1 MLTSRKTLSL
11 QCWLP
16 VFCSLGPQW
25 LQPAC
30 HTVRTQ
36 DRGRGAEA
44 LGGTESRTAESTDL
58 SAWSTQPYEHSL
70 QNRLEARR
78 ERCEGQEPH
87 HESSQVK
94 YVYYPAIHFSH
105 LECSGPWL
113 QACSFLLWAHAIQ
126 IFWISLLMFRSQSRD
141 LFLCPV
147 CQWER
152 VCCAS
157 CLSHALCDFLL
168 MVCGVLKHNNVFK
181 RHLLLYKLKNTDVLF
196 VSLILKPIVLFLT
209 MLVWTV
215 ERNCICWMR
224 NDCLASGNTMFWLLS
239 FIMCSN
245 HMAIHLL
252 FFYWTTVLQTCTEHA
267 ARKSRCEG
275 VNGS

>member
-1 MLTSRKTLSL
+1 MPHRSNSRQGT
-11 QCWLP
+11 W
-16 VFCSLGPQW
+16 
-25 LQPAC
+25 
-30 HTVRTQ
+30 
-36 DRGRGAEA
+36 GRGAGWNWKQNSSEHRSQCVVHKA
-44 LGGTESRTAESTDL
+44 IWTFTPKQARGTGGEVRRPGTTTKIKSSMLDK
-58 SAWSTQPYEHSL
+58 SL
-70 QNRLEARR
+70 
-78 ERCEGQEPH
+78 
-87 HESSQVK
+87 
-94 YVYYPAIHFSH
+94 VYYPSINFSH
-105 LECSGPWL
+105 LECSGPRL

-126 IFWISLLMFRSQSRD
+126 IFWISLSMFRFQSRD
-141 LFLCPV
+141 LFLFPV

-168 MVCGVLKHNNVFK
+168 MVCGVLKHNNIFK

-209 MLVWTV
+209 MLAWTV
-215 ERNCICWMR
+215 WRNCIRWMR
-224 NDCLASGNTMFWLLS
+224 NGTLASGNTMFWLLS

-252 FFYWTTVLQTCTEHA
+252 FSYWTTVLQTCTEHA
-267 ARKSRCEG
+267 VRKSRREG